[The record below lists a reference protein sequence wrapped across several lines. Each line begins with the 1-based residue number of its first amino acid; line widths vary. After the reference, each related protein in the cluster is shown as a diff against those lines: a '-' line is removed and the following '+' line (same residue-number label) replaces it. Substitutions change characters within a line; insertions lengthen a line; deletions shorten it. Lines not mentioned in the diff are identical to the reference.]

1 MFEKVALR
9 STIFH
14 LRTAALLLGFPLAC
28 AGCATTLSGSS
39 SEVDGAFIRAAQTWD
54 LNHDGNVTCDEW
66 RAYALSLFKEADKN
80 RDGKL
85 TPEEFAHLEKLDRLF
100 GIADFKYYDT
110 RGQGYITQ
118 ADFVDRP
125 NPAFLELDKD
135 KTCVLKQNQLR
146 AASQH
151 APKRENPGVPGSR

>member
-1 MFEKVALR
+1 M
-9 STIFH
+9 
-14 LRTAALLLGFPLAC
+14 
-28 AGCATTLSGSS
+28 
-39 SEVDGAFIRAAQTWD
+39 DGAFIRAAQTWD